1 MRVPTFKRFPALAKS
16 YCRFTRHDL
25 HASRVLLTI
34 TLKRCRHGGPY
45 LHPCYHRCLLLCL
58 ESRPHDLYAL
68 GGSTEPVVAPQ
79 WIFGQPKK
87 PKNPSFPRRSPWG
100 AQHWPCTRAVL
111 QRALGL
117 SWWILLSPAD
127 GVVDLWATET
137 REPLEIERRASS
149 REEID

>member
-25 HASRVLLTI
+25 HVSRVLLTI

-79 WIFGQPKK
+79 WIFGQAREAKK
-87 PKNPSFPRRSPWG
+87 SLFPPVG
-100 AQHWPCTRAVL
+100 PNTV
-111 QRALGL
+111 
-117 SWWILLSPAD
+117 PAP
-127 GVVDLWATET
+127 V
-137 REPLEIERRASS
+137 PYS
-149 REEID
+149 RERLVFRSGYNCHLQMVLWTCGPPGARTTGRVETCQ

>member
-25 HASRVLLTI
+25 HVSRVLLTI

-79 WIFGQPKK
+79 WMFGQPKK
-87 PKNPSFPRRSPWG
+87 PKKSLFPPAEPVGRPTLALHPCRTPESAWSF
-100 AQHWPCTRAVL
+100 
-111 QRALGL
+111 
-117 SWWILLSPAD
+117 
-127 GVVDLWATET
+127 VVDTIVTCRWCCGLVGHRDARTTGNLET
-137 REPLEIERRASS
+137 CQ
-149 REEID
+149 

>member
-79 WIFGQPKK
+79 CGYDVGQA
-87 PKNPSFPRRSPWG
+87 KNSN
-100 AQHWPCTRAVL
+100 L
-111 QRALGL
+111 Q
-117 SWWILLSPAD
+117 IPLSPGGARV
-127 GVVDLWATET
+127 GRPTLSLHPCRTPESAWSFVVDTIVTCRWCCGLVGHRDARTTGNLET
-137 REPLEIERRASS
+137 CQ
-149 REEID
+149 